1 MAETWVVDNQDV
13 VLPAPTPIPGVVT
26 PVRRTQGAL
35 PASILAITDDAEVR
49 DLLMEM
55 ALAEGFGVRCAT
67 SEAEAANVIH
77 AERPGLVLVD
87 LDMRDRM
94 GTKFLRALRSSPYRD
109 IRCLA
114 VTASNDPMLS
124 ISVDAPVFFKPEL
137 EGLDAEIDRL
147 LHLAQNPQGVP
158 NLPR

>member
-1 MAETWVVDNQDV
+1 MAETSIVDNQSV
-13 VLPAPTPIPGVVT
+13 VLPTQNPLPSAGSPAPAA
-26 PVRRTQGAL
+26 RKRAAA
-35 PASILAITDDAEVR
+35 PASILAITDDPELR

-67 SEAEAANVIH
+67 SEIEAANVIH

-87 LDMRDRM
+87 LDMADRV
-94 GTKFLRALRSSPYRD
+94 GSKFLRALRVSPFRD

-124 ISVDAPVFFKPEL
+124 ISVDAPVFFKPDL
-137 EGLDAEIDRL
+137 GGLDAEIERL
-147 LHLAQNPQGVP
+147 VRGTP
-158 NLPR
+158 

>member
-1 MAETWVVDNQDV
+1 MAETWVVDNRGV
-13 VLPAPTPIPGVVT
+13 VLPTPTPGRGIAAPVNPGRAAV
-26 PVRRTQGAL
+26 
-35 PASILAITDDAEVR
+35 PASVLAITDDPEVR

-55 ALAEGFGVRCAT
+55 ALAEGFGVRCAA

-87 LDMRDRM
+87 LDLRDRT
-94 GTKFLRALRSSPYRD
+94 GTKFLRSLRASPYRD

-124 ISVDAPVFFKPEL
+124 ISVDAPVFFKPGL
-137 EGLDAEIDRL
+137 EGLEAELERL
-147 LHLAQNPQGVP
+147 VAGTK
-158 NLPR
+158 

>member
-1 MAETWVVDNQDV
+1 MAETWAVDNRDV
-13 VLPAPTPIPGVVT
+13 VLPTPTPGPGVVV
-26 PVRRTQGAL
+26 PVHRARGTV

-49 DLLMEM
+49 DLLMER

-87 LDMRDRM
+87 LDMRDRV
-94 GTKFLRALRSSPYRD
+94 GGKFLRSLRASPYRD

-137 EGLDAEIDRL
+137 EGLDAEIERL
-147 LHLAQNPQGVP
+147 LRVHATT
-158 NLPR
+158 